1 MPIALL
7 LCVICSIAASNG
19 NVQEDIDISKDR
31 MVQTKDNPE
40 FVVDVDANDFPRLPT
55 IQGNEKNVELRQAIA
70 DRPFAENR
78 YIPPFYQL
86 NSWKRKMRRQQRRR
100 KWRREQRRKRG
111 KGERSIE
118 ENVEVLQGI
127 ADRPRRGKRSIA
139 ENVEAL
145 QGIADRPRKG

>member
-1 MPIALL
+1 MMPIALL

-78 YIPPFYQL
+78 ARPRHAPPH
-86 NSWKRKMRRQQRRR
+86 RGG
-100 KWRREQRRKRG
+100 RG
-111 KGERSIE
+111 KRSIE
-118 ENVEVLQGI
+118 ENEK
-127 ADRPRRGKRSIA
+127 DPRTG
-139 ENVEAL
+139 
-145 QGIADRPRKG
+145 